1 MKIPQIKAQRAVAE
15 SKKKA
20 QRLVSKIQYEIN
32 LIRKADNPESA
43 MEKAMRECQEKFIN
57 GKMEV
62 TLEEQTL
69 IDNDMAREMAI
80 YPVMRNISNIMK
92 IEERFKKSHPRGEG
106 WQDFFTAL
114 IAEASKSKSFNSG

>member
-1 MKIPQIKAQRAVAE
+1 
-15 SKKKA
+15 
-20 QRLVSKIQYEIN
+20 
-32 LIRKADNPESA
+32 
-43 MEKAMRECQEKFIN
+43 
-57 GKMEV
+57 MEV

-92 IEERFKKSHPRGEG
+92 IEDRFNKSHPRGEG

-114 IAEASKSKSFNSG
+114 IAQASNSKSFSSI